1 MTQSALKT
9 AKPLALSAGTL
20 SSLPSSVCRPAY
32 DWKSV
37 PVGIAHVSLG
47 AFHRSH
53 QAVYTD
59 DVLAK
64 QVGPWGICGIGALPS
79 DKGLIESLK
88 NQDTLYSVA
97 MKGPGRTDVRVVGS
111 MRDATLM
118 PGNVQAVLRRL
129 EDPAIKILSLTIT
142 EKGYCHDPQTGRL
155 NEKNPAITHDLENR
169 DEPQSVIGLIVAALR
184 RRQQRGLAP
193 FTVLSCD
200 NLPGNGHKTSD
211 IVTAHARLQNDKL
224 ANWIE
229 TGVAFP
235 NTMVDRIT
243 PVTTP
248 GDKAALTENFGYIDE
263 ALVVCEPFCQWILE
277 DKFTLGR
284 PAWEQAGAQFVS
296 DVYPYELAK
305 IRLLNV
311 IHTVLAYPAF
321 LMGFV
326 HVHEGASNALL
337 KRYARTVMDEEITST
352 LRPVPGLDLEPYKT
366 TILERFANQAILDT
380 WERICSDGSSKIAN
394 QLVPIVYERLEK
406 GQDVKG
412 LALLVAA
419 WFRYLTGV
427 RDDKTT
433 YTLNDPLATQL
444 QKLAQAS
451 GTDARPLLA
460 VKDIFGDNVVEKTVF
475 VNHVCEFLPMI
486 YEKGIKKVMEIH
498 YS

>member
-1 MTQSALKT
+1 MALN
-9 AKPLALSAGTL
+9 AGTL
-20 SSLPSSVCRPAY
+20 SSLPSVIQRPAY
-32 DWKSV
+32 DWQKV
-37 PVGIAHVSLG
+37 PVGIVHVSLG

-59 DVLAK
+59 DTLAQK
-64 QVGPWGICGIGALPS
+64 PGSWGICGVGALPS
-79 DKGLIESLK
+79 DKNLIDGLQAQ
-88 NQDTLYSVA
+88 NTLYSVA
-97 MKGPGRTDVRVVGS
+97 MKGPKTTDVRIVGS
-111 MRDATLM
+111 LREAMLM
-118 PGNVQAVLRRL
+118 PGNVQAVLKRL
-129 EDPAIKILSLTIT
+129 EDPAVKILSLTIT
-142 EKGYCHDPQTGRL
+142 EKGYCHNPQTGKL
-155 NEKNPAITHDLENR
+155 NEKNPAIVHDLANPN
-169 DEPQSVIGLIVAALR
+169 EPQSVIGLIVAALR
-184 RRQQRGLAP
+184 WRQQQGAAP

-200 NLPGNGHKTSD
+200 NLPGNGHKTAD
-211 IVTAHARLQNDKL
+211 IVTALARLQDEKL

-229 TGVAFP
+229 ANVAFP

-243 PVTTP
+243 PVTTAA
-248 GDKAALTENFGYIDE
+248 DKVSLTERFGYTDE

-284 PAWEQAGAQFVS
+284 PAWENVGAQFVG

-326 HVHEGASNALL
+326 HVHEGASDALL
-337 KRYARTVMDEEITST
+337 ARYARKVMDDEITST
-352 LRPVPGLDLEPYKT
+352 LPPVPGLDLEPYKT
-366 TILERFANQAILDT
+366 TILERFANPAILDT

-394 QLVPIVYERLEK
+394 QLVPIVYERLTK

-427 RDDKTT
+427 QDDKST
-433 YTLNDPLATQL
+433 YTLNDPLAARL
-444 QKLAQAS
+444 QKLAKDS
-451 GTDARPLLA
+451 GTDAKPLLA
-460 VKDIFGDNVVEKTVF
+460 VKEVFGEQVMEKTAF
-475 VNHVCEFLPMI
+475 VNHVCAFLPMI
-486 YEKGIKKVMEIH
+486 YEKGIRKVIEIE